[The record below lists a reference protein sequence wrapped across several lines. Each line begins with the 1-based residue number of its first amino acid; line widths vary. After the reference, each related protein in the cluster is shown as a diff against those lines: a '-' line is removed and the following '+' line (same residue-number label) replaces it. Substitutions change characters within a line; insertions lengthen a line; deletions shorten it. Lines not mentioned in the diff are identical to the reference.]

1 MSQSTHQM
9 AIKGKDQTAAAF
21 KSVQNRASTTAA
33 SIRSIMGGAIAA
45 AGAYLSVRSFA
56 NGAKELGKLSDL
68 AMKSGTSVE
77 FLTSAATAFQVAG
90 LDVSAESLAKSMQY
104 MQKTVGDAPFDEVLK
119 QIADIPDAAERAQAV
134 VKTFGRSG
142 MELMPLVNG
151 GKEAIEKFE
160 TLRKVMPSV
169 SSSAAAAGDE
179 AADAIK
185 IFGDGAQNIMLK
197 VVGKI
202 CSLWG
207 EQFPGGVRAG
217 ALNAINWV
225 ETFFKKSWAWLQ
237 KWATYLGAVGG
248 YLANVFETGHDT
260 AWKVFQDQIEEAS
273 QTYEKAVAAAE
284 EAREEYKATLAKLD
298 VDTLANAYGGNKG
311 AAAAAG
317 AAGGGASPRTSN
329 ALVLGGSNEAMR
341 LAILGPQYQNEMK
354 KQTAAL
360 EKIAKNTEKTAENTE
375 GDAAESPPVA
385 NF

>member
-1 MSQSTHQM
+1 MSQSKHQI
-9 AIKGKDQTAAAF
+9 AVSGVDQTAKTFQSIQARAIATGRRIA
-21 KSVQNRASTTAA
+21 SV
-33 SIRSIMGGAIAA
+33 MGGAIAA

-56 NGAKELGKLSDL
+56 NGVKELGKLSDL

-90 LDVSAESLAKSMQY
+90 LDISAESLASSMQY

-169 SSSAAAAGDE
+169 SSAAANAGDQ
-179 AADAIK
+179 AADAMK
-185 IFGDGAQNIMLK
+185 IFGDGAHNLMLK

-248 YLANVFETGHDT
+248 YLANVFESGHDT
-260 AWKVFQDQIEEAS
+260 AWKVFNDQIDEAS

-298 VDTLANAYGGNKG
+298 VDDLANAYGGKKG
-311 AAAAAG
+311 AAAAAAAGASGG
-317 AAGGGASPRTSN
+317 AAPRVSN
-329 ALVLGGSNEAMR
+329 ELILGGSNAANR
-341 LAILGPQYQNEMK
+341 LALLGPSYQNEMK
-354 KQTAAL
+354 KQTSLL
-360 EKIAKNTEKTAENTE
+360 EKVAKNTEKAADNA
-375 GDAAESPPVA
+375 DAAESPPVA